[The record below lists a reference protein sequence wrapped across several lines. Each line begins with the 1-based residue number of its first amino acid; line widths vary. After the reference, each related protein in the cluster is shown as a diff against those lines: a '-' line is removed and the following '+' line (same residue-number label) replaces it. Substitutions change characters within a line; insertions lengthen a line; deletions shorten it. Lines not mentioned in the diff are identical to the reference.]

1 MTAKEWAKDFKSTAR
16 LVSMAV
22 DVFLRID
29 GITGESQN
37 ASFKGQ
43 IQLESASFH
52 ASQTVNIGSVSSGA
66 GAGKVVLGPLTVTK
80 LPDSTS
86 PQIFVALAQGTPA
99 ATATLSFVQ
108 SGATSAY
115 LTIDLGLVAFSGM
128 STNVTGGVPL
138 EAVTMSY
145 GRLKYTVQVQ
155 GSTGV
160 TKSVSGGWDGI
171 KNVKM

>member
-1 MTAKEWAKDFKSTAR
+1 
-16 LVSMAV
+16 
-22 DVFLRID
+22 
-29 GITGESQN
+29 
-37 ASFKGQ
+37 
-43 IQLESASFH
+43 
-52 ASQTVNIGSVSSGA
+52 
-66 GAGKVVLGPLTVTK
+66 LTVTK

-171 KNVKM
+171 RNVKM

>member
-1 MTAKEWAKDFKSTAR
+1 MF
-16 LVSMAV
+16 
-22 DVFLRID
+22 FLRID
-29 GITGESQN
+29 GVSGESQN

-43 IQLESASFH
+43 IQLESASFQ
-52 ASQTVNIGSVSSGA
+52 ATQTLNIGSVSSGA

-86 PQIFVALAQGTPA
+86 PQIFVALAEGTPA

-128 STNVTGGVPL
+128 STSVTGGVPL
-138 EAVTMSY
+138 ETVAMAY
-145 GRLKYTVQVQ
+145 GRLKYTVQLE
-155 GSTGV
+155 GSKGI
-160 TKSVSGGWDGI
+160 TKPVSGGWDGI
-171 KNVKM
+171 NNVKI

>member
-1 MTAKEWAKDFKSTAR
+1 
-16 LVSMAV
+16 MAV

-29 GITGESQN
+29 GISGESQN

-43 IQLESASFH
+43 IQLESASFQ
-52 ASQTVNIGSVSSGA
+52 ATQTLNIGSVSSGA
-66 GAGKVVLGPLTVTK
+66 GAGKVSLGPLTVTK

-86 PQIFVALAQGTPA
+86 PQIFVALAAGTPA

-115 LTIDLGLVAFSGM
+115 LTIDLGLVAFSGI
-128 STNVTGGVPL
+128 STSVTGGVPL
-138 EAVTMSY
+138 ETVTMVY

-155 GSTGV
+155 GSTGI
-160 TKSVSGGWDGI
+160 TKPVSGGWDGI